1 MGVSWLLPLSF
12 SCLAE
17 LSPSQ
22 LFAIFT
28 GFMYNDIF
36 SLSLHLAKSQFRWP
50 TDFEKGTV
58 VEAIQTAARYPFGI
72 DPAWHGTDN
81 ALIFTN
87 SLKMKMSVV
96 IGVIHVS
103 SAVEGGRAD
112 C

>member
-1 MGVSWLLPLSF
+1 
-12 SCLAE
+12 
-17 LSPSQ
+17 
-22 LFAIFT
+22 
-28 GFMYNDIF
+28 MYNDIF

-96 IGVIHVS
+96 IGVIHV
-103 SAVEGGRAD
+103 R
-112 C
+112 